1 MDENGEPI
9 AESGSASKL
18 PDVTGEVIENFISP
32 IPEGE
37 ESLSPVKEETVEA
50 ESPDPQP
57 VQNEEDQAPD
67 LSKIEVKSVKI
78 IDHDIL

>member
-1 MDENGEPI
+1 
-9 AESGSASKL
+9 L
-18 PDVTGEVIENFISP
+18 PDVTVEVIANIISP
-32 IPEGE
+32 FPEGE

-50 ESPDPQP
+50 ESPDPP

-67 LSKIEVKSVKI
+67 LSKIEIKSVKI

>member
-1 MDENGEPI
+1 M
-9 AESGSASKL
+9 
-18 PDVTGEVIENFISP
+18 PDVTVEVIENIISP

-50 ESPDPQP
+50 ESPNPP